1 MLFWNIFDPGTID
14 EFGCNGDPAVPRYVA
29 MGLFALYLLL
39 TIIILLNTL
48 IAIMSNSV
56 NEVSEKEVTEKSNHW
71 LLILTL
77 TF

>member
-1 MLFWNIFDPGTID
+1 MEHFRPTIKMLFWNIFDPGTID

-56 NEVSEKEVTEKSNHW
+56 NEISEKEVTEQRNH
-71 LLILTL
+71 
-77 TF
+77 

>member
-56 NEVSEKEVTEKSNHW
+56 NEISEKEVTEQRNDR
-71 LLILTL
+71 LLIQTL

>member
-14 EFGCNGDPAVPRYVA
+14 EFGCNGDPAGPRYVA

-56 NEVSEKEVTEKSNHW
+56 NEISEKEGTEQRNHG